1 MHIFLPYYAFIA
13 TAHAYLLLQHY
24 EVLTQVRALA
34 LSVLVSTTR
43 VIGSDAR
50 PGDPG
55 DLIRCQKSTVV
66 PNPCTVYSSTIDTRH
81 NTL

>member
-1 MHIFLPYYAFIA
+1 MF
-13 TAHAYLLLQHY
+13 
-24 EVLTQVRALA
+24 
-34 LSVLVSTTR
+34 VLVSTTR

>member
-1 MHIFLPYYAFIA
+1 MC
-13 TAHAYLLLQHY
+13 
-24 EVLTQVRALA
+24 VLYQQVRALA

-66 PNPCTVYSSTIDTRH
+66 PNPCTVYSSTIDT
-81 NTL
+81 NETQYTVGSG